1 MSDSLRD
8 QLLKSGL
15 VKKLKSEAPERKP
28 DAGSRHGQRNDAGA
42 NARPGV
48 ARNAA
53 AGAGNRGFNQA
64 GGARSGTAHKPGAQA
79 RPGAANSP
87 AQRPS
92 HPAKPTRTPEENDL
106 ARAYALRARLER
118 EERERAQRETE
129 RVAREKKERKQKLA
143 SLLDGKALNSNDADL
158 PRHFPHGNK
167 IRRVYCTAD
176 QLKRLN
182 LGELAVVQLAGRYLL
197 VEREIALAAQAI
209 QPESLVLLCDPNA
222 PADDDIPADL
232 VW

>member
-28 DAGSRHGQRNDAGA
+28 GPSHGHGQRNDAGSSP
-42 NARPGV
+42 RSGDG
-48 ARNAA
+48 R
-53 AGAGNRGFNQA
+53 
-64 GGARSGTAHKPGAQA
+64 RSGTASGTRGSGPPGGSA
-79 RPGAANSP
+79 RPGATHKP
-87 AQRPS
+87 APQAWPGS
-92 HPAKPTRTPEENDL
+92 HPTQRSATPARPARTPEENDL

-118 EERERAQRETE
+118 EEREQAQREAE
-129 RVAREKKERKQKLA
+129 RIAREKKERKQKLA
-143 SLLDGKALNSNDADL
+143 TLLDGKTLNSNEADL

-176 QLKRLN
+176 QLKRVN

-197 VEREIALAAQAI
+197 VERAIALEAQAI